1 MTIAGEGGSGAPV
14 ASAQR
19 AGDAERQ
26 QPDQRGSAPE
36 VLPILAVERVAVTE
50 RILGGGIPLGA
61 AGAAS
66 SLTTPAHD
74 VAVAR
79 EAEAMAEQPA
89 AQHPDRGY
97 SWPTRAEGGR

>member
-1 MTIAGEGGSGAPV
+1 
-14 ASAQR
+14 
-19 AGDAERQ
+19 
-26 QPDQRGSAPE
+26 
-36 VLPILAVERVAVTE
+36 
-50 RILGGGIPLGA
+50 
-61 AGAAS
+61 
-66 SLTTPAHD
+66 LTTPAHD